1 MCNISTCTQLV
12 IYKTEDG
19 WHEKS
24 EFCTFQIISSYY
36 EAYYVH
42 FVAGKRL
49 WQDKI
54 FFECFFLMN
63 IKYNHLIYVLLPFIA
78 QWPESAT
85 RRMHNHCIITTI
97 LTTIKKRKSLKAM
110 CNISKCTQFN
120 IRYKTEDG
128 LRLKNGGNEKDI
140 FPLYVDNKGFQ
151 SYSLIRN
158 FRSTIILGKNIS
170 SYYVKTLL
178 LDAGFGMP
186 HSHWETARF
195 WILQMWGNW
204 QSVFFSLLKKPLVY
218 QFHWSCTLLHTLKK
232 KKMNL
237 LISLQLVIRKLTVYS
252 GNCFPKLCFEDHRT
266 R

>member
-1 MCNISTCTQLV
+1 
-12 IYKTEDG
+12 
-19 WHEKS
+19 
-24 EFCTFQIISSYY
+24 
-36 EAYYVH
+36 
-42 FVAGKRL
+42 
-49 WQDKI
+49 
-54 FFECFFLMN
+54 
-63 IKYNHLIYVLLPFIA
+63 
-78 QWPESAT
+78 
-85 RRMHNHCIITTI
+85 MHNHCIITTI

-186 HSHWETARF
+186 HSH
-195 WILQMWGNW
+195 
-204 QSVFFSLLKKPLVY
+204 
-218 QFHWSCTLLHTLKK
+218 
-232 KKMNL
+232 
-237 LISLQLVIRKLTVYS
+237 
-252 GNCFPKLCFEDHRT
+252 
-266 R
+266 